1 MWFPVILEK
10 SASGDMLMIGTC
22 VIILDMSIQTQ
33 KKPLLLLTHPH
44 VYLCMYMYMCVSSM
58 YVTAAAGP
66 DHERRSPELD
76 FEYPRHNNVYWNHK

>member
-1 MWFPVILEK
+1 
-10 SASGDMLMIGTC
+10 MLMIGTC

-66 DHERRSPELD
+66 DHERVLLSWILSTHVITLCIEPTSR
-76 FEYPRHNNVYWNHK
+76 K